1 MTQQLDMT
9 DVPVVPAA
17 ELALAMQHMIDSGKG
32 LVLLRGLAAPDM
44 RTLEAAIW
52 DRLEGSIAQRRA
64 VLVRFQCLADVFG
77 ARCLHDLMLRRGF
90 PLMSLALKAAA
101 TMRLNVKRGF
111 SPTKF
116 NIALRMALAEA
127 SAPVSRRVEPVLDLA
142 A

>member
-17 ELALAMQHMIDSGKG
+17 ELALAMQFMIDNGKG
-32 LVLLRGLAAPDM
+32 LVLLRGLTASDM
-44 RTLEAAIW
+44 RTLEAAVW
-52 DRLEGSIAQRRA
+52 DRLEGSVAQRRA

-77 ARCLHDLMLRRGF
+77 ARRLNALMLRSGF
-90 PLMSLALKAAA
+90 PLISLALKAAA
-101 TMRLNVKRGF
+101 TMRLNVKWGF

-116 NIALRMALAEA
+116 NTALQWALTEA
-127 SAPVSRRVEPVLDLA
+127 KLPRPRPVEADLDLA